1 MSINEVRYLP
11 ECGSTNAY
19 VKEHFEEFGPV
30 GAVYTENQ
38 TAGRGRLGRSWVN
51 AEGKALYYT
60 VAIREPLAQPATLPL
75 LASLAVRTQLRLR
88 NGKKIVGILCES
100 VSYGYQQQGRGILC
114 GIGINLAQPQSYFDA
129 AGLPNGTSLE
139 LQGAKVDLSTDPA
152 WLAEGLTD
160 FGFDRNLYQ
169 FARDGFAP
177 FREEYKAACV
187 NLGRRVT
194 FDLPDGRQG
203 AGEAVDVDEEG
214 RLVVRTDSGEVHV
227 FTGEVSVH
235 GIYGA
240 V

>member
-30 GAVYTENQ
+30 AAVYTENQ

-60 VAIREPLAQPATLPL
+60 V
-75 LASLAVRTQLRLR
+75 
-88 NGKKIVGILCES
+88 VGILCES

-129 AGLPNGTSLE
+129 ADLPHGTSLA
-139 LQGAKVDLSTDPA
+139 LQGAAVDLATDPA

-160 FGFDRNLYQ
+160 FGFDRSLYT

-177 FREEYKAACV
+177 FREEYKAACI

-194 FDLPDGRQG
+194 FDLPDGSQG
-203 AGEAVDVDEEG
+203 AGEAVDVDAEG
-214 RLVVRTDSGEVHV
+214 RLVVRTDAGEQHV

>member
-30 GAVYTENQ
+30 AAVYTENQ

-60 VAIREPLAQPATLPL
+60 VAIKEPLAQPATLPL
-75 LASLAVRTQLRLR
+75 LASLAVRRQLQLRYGVDCQIKWPNDLLL

-129 AGLPNGTSLE
+129 ADLPHGTSVG
-139 LQGAKVDLSTDPA
+139 LQGGAA
-152 WLAEGLTD
+152 WASIWPTSRAILTPPTCPT
-160 FGFDRNLYQ
+160 GPRWHCRGQTLI
-169 FARDGFAP
+169 
-177 FREEYKAACV
+177 
-187 NLGRRVT
+187 
-194 FDLPDGRQG
+194 LPPTPPGWPR
-203 AGEAVDVDEEG
+203 A
-214 RLVVRTDSGEVHV
+214 
-227 FTGEVSVH
+227 
-235 GIYGA
+235 
-240 V
+240 